1 MIEMYGTI
9 TNKSYAFQVIS
20 FVTISS
26 AFFHKLPTSQINRL
40 NRQNNGGNQIRR
52 IFDLAQDLL
61 FEILAA

>member
-26 AFFHKLPTSQINRL
+26 AFFHKLPTSHINWL
-40 NRQNNGGNQIRR
+40 NRQNNGGNQIVLSPQNIWSYTRSS
-52 IFDLAQDLL
+52 
-61 FEILAA
+61 